1 VVNIFLEIFFK
12 MESTLEA
19 YLCESFE
26 TVAKKVL
33 SSVQQMVDDKTY
45 LNIFRDNDLRDGG
58 GVSLIEKVVT
68 HLYCLELF
76 ENACWD
82 SEITAPAIILH

>member
-1 VVNIFLEIFFK
+1 

-26 TVAKKVL
+26 TVAK
-33 SSVQQMVDDKTY
+33 SVQQMVDDKTY
-45 LNIFRDNDLRDGG
+45 LNIFRDNDLQNDA
-58 GVSLIEKVVT
+58 SFIEKVVT

-76 ENACWD
+76 ENPSWD
-82 SEITAPAIILH
+82 SEITVPVIILHTCFW

>member
-1 VVNIFLEIFFK
+1 VNIFLEIFFK

-45 LNIFRDNDLRDGG
+45 LTFLETMTSGM
-58 GVSLIEKVVT
+58 VVV
-68 HLYCLELF
+68 CL
-76 ENACWD
+76 
-82 SEITAPAIILH
+82 